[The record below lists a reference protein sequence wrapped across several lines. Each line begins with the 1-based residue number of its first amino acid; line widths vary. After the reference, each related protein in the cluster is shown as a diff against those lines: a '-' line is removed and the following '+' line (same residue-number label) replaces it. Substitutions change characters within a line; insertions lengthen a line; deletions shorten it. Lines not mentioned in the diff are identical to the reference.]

1 MQSLLFIQLTVIMAI
16 ISSLLLGHNKCLRLY
31 QNDESF
37 CIYGVD
43 IALCVVIIL
52 LLVPQIVVVRVT
64 SCLFCSHH

>member
-1 MQSLLFIQLTVIMAI
+1 MQSPLFIQLTVIMAI
-16 ISSLLLGHNKCLRLY
+16 ISSLLLGNSKCLRLY
-31 QNDESF
+31 RNKESF

-64 SCLFCSHH
+64 SCLFSI